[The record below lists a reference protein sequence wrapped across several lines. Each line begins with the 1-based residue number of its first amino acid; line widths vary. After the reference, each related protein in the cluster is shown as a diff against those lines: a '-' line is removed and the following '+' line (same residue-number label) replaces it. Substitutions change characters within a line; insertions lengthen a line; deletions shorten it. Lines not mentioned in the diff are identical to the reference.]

1 MFSWFKKK
9 KKVVLGSE
17 LEQVVQILF
26 PQLSTE
32 TLPDG
37 TVFHVDYSVD
47 TNLESVLY
55 ELQDGVNTTD
65 VHKVVNN
72 VIKRLIEARKVLEAY
87 PKINQKAVRIIV
99 DIPMEK
105 DNESDY

>member
-1 MFSWFKKK
+1 MFNWFKKK
-9 KKVVLGSE
+9 KKVELGSE
-17 LEQVVQILF
+17 LERVVQILF

-55 ELQDGVNTTD
+55 ELEDGVNTTD
-65 VHKVVNN
+65 IHKVVNN
-72 VIKRLIEARKVLEAY
+72 VIKRLIEVRKLLEAY
-87 PKINQKAVRIIV
+87 PKINENAVRIIV

-105 DNESDY
+105 DDGTDY